1 MIDKFESLPQEKKKR
16 ILDACVEEFALNGY
30 DKASTN
36 SIVKKAGISKGLL
49 FHYFGSKKTLFLYV
63 FDYCANYLIEQYYLV
78 KDSEPKDIFER
89 IMWAGILKIK
99 LLHEEPHMYKLVLL
113 AVSNS
118 PESVR
123 QELMERY
130 NTTYAKHMPQFFVDI
145 DTSNFRKEINAQKAI
160 ELIMMCV
167 DGISNRYIQKYR
179 NLSVDEVLNNVEK
192 IMEEYKEY
200 MDILKFGIYS
210 QAEEN

>member
-1 MIDKFESLPQEKKKR
+1 
-16 ILDACVEEFALNGY
+16 
-30 DKASTN
+30 
-36 SIVKKAGISKGLL
+36 
-49 FHYFGSKKTLFLYV
+49 
-63 FDYCANYLIEQYYLV
+63 
-78 KDSEPKDIFER
+78 
-89 IMWAGILKIK
+89 
-99 LLHEEPHMYKLVLL
+99 MYKLVLL

-130 NTTYAKHMPQFFVDI
+130 NTTYVKHMPQFFVDI
-145 DTSNFRKEINAQKAI
+145 DTSNFRKDINAQKAI

-179 NLSVDEVLNNVEK
+179 NISVDEVLNNVEK

-210 QAEEN
+210 